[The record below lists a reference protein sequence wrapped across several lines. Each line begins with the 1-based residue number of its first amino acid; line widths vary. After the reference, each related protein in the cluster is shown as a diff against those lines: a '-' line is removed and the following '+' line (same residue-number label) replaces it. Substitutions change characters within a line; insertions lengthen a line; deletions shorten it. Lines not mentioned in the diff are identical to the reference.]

1 MEIHTRW
8 RKILKDIWGNKS
20 RSILVILSIAIGIAA
35 VGMINNGW
43 RMIER
48 DLFGTYPEGNPA
60 HLHIYVSPFQLDLAR
75 AVEAMREVDT
85 VQARRVESAQI
96 GTADRDLETLDLTVV
111 EDFEDFTVSRLGIE
125 AGTGVPGLRE
135 ILLERDTADA
145 LGAGVGDTVQVEV
158 DDLVYALRV
167 AGVVHD
173 VHIPPYTITGIHT
186 AFLSMETLN
195 WMGEPAYYNRLDI
208 VVADEDFNRE
218 SVLDTGGIIR
228 DRTIEPAGYQVG
240 SVQIPGFDADPG
252 EYWAQNQMDGFILI
266 LQVMSVL
273 AIFLS
278 GGLVI
283 NTISAMLN
291 QQIQQ
296 IGIMRAVGAVR
307 GQLVQMYLANVVVFS
322 VVALVVAIPLGLVGS
337 WGLSGIAASFLNYN
351 IGTINL
357 SWQIVLLMAA
367 IGLLMPVLVAMYPI
381 VAGTRISVYDAIY
394 QNGISGEGK
403 RGLIERALLGIK
415 ALSPPVM
422 LSLRNT
428 FRKKARLAFTLITLT
443 MAGAMFVSVFST
455 RASLTSAVD
464 EIRRYFNYDAALS
477 IPGGASFPTVERE
490 AMRVEGVTVAEG
502 WATVTGVLDVEG
514 SEEGEELAIFATPA
528 EDIVTVEPLLLEGR
542 WIRSDDTSQVVINE
556 DLLIRDP
563 SIELG
568 DVITVAVNGRDREFE
583 VAGITSRHLIGP
595 RIYVSYP
602 TFNRISGQQNQVNT
616 VYVRTDREAV
626 GSPAVQ
632 DAVAAEL
639 EERFDTAG
647 LSDRPSQTQHSA
659 FAQFGNSFDI
669 IVIVLIIMAGLLA
682 VVGGLSLTGTMGM
695 NVFERT
701 REIGVLRAVGASN
714 GAIRQVVIIEGVVV
728 GLISWVLAAGL
739 SYPVGLVLAG
749 AVVRIVMETDLV
761 YEYSV
766 MGLLVWLAIVVVIGI
781 ISSWAPARRA
791 ELLTVREVLDYE

>member
-1 MEIHTRW
+1 
-8 RKILKDIWGNKS
+8 
-20 RSILVILSIAIGIAA
+20 
-35 VGMINNGW
+35 
-43 RMIER
+43 
-48 DLFGTYPEGNPA
+48 
-60 HLHIYVSPFQLDLAR
+60 
-75 AVEAMREVDT
+75 
-85 VQARRVESAQI
+85 
-96 GTADRDLETLDLTVV
+96 
-111 EDFEDFTVSRLGIE
+111 
-125 AGTGVPGLRE
+125 
-135 ILLERDTADA
+135 
-145 LGAGVGDTVQVEV
+145 
-158 DDLVYALRV
+158 
-167 AGVVHD
+167 
-173 VHIPPYTITGIHT
+173 
-186 AFLSMETLN
+186 
-195 WMGEPAYYNRLDI
+195 
-208 VVADEDFNRE
+208 
-218 SVLDTGGIIR
+218 
-228 DRTIEPAGYQVG
+228 
-240 SVQIPGFDADPG
+240 
-252 EYWAQNQMDGFILI
+252 
-266 LQVMSVL
+266 
-273 AIFLS
+273 
-278 GGLVI
+278 
-283 NTISAMLN
+283 
-291 QQIQQ
+291 
-296 IGIMRAVGAVR
+296 
-307 GQLVQMYLANVVVFS
+307 
-322 VVALVVAIPLGLVGS
+322 
-337 WGLSGIAASFLNYN
+337 
-351 IGTINL
+351 
-357 SWQIVLLMAA
+357 
-367 IGLLMPVLVAMYPI
+367 
-381 VAGTRISVYDAIY
+381 
-394 QNGISGEGK
+394 
-403 RGLIERALLGIK
+403 
-415 ALSPPVM
+415 
-422 LSLRNT
+422 
-428 FRKKARLAFTLITLT
+428 
-443 MAGAMFVSVFST
+443 
-455 RASLTSAVD
+455 
-464 EIRRYFNYDAALS
+464 
-477 IPGGASFPTVERE
+477 
-490 AMRVEGVTVAEG
+490 MRVEGVTVAEG

-583 VAGITSRHLIGP
+583 VVGITSRHLIGP